1 MALFGTKKKTRRKS
15 KKKKQSVVAVHLKS
29 LGFTNRLAV
38 FIMLFLAVGLCMGFY
53 LANKSIAY
61 GYTGALVCFTVVF
74 TPLGTALGIV
84 LNSVV
89 AKSRAENSGGN
100 GDGIK
105 YALAMAQYKQDMENT
120 EAVEEFENSPPI

>member
-1 MALFGTKKKTRRKS
+1 MKLFSTKKKKTRRKS
-15 KKKKQSVVAVHLKS
+15 KKKQSVLLAHLKS
-29 LGFTNRLAV
+29 LGFTNRLAI

-74 TPLGTALGIV
+74 TPLGTAMGIV

-89 AKSRAENSGGN
+89 AKSRAENTGGN

-105 YALAMAQYKQDMENT
+105 YALAMAQETKDT
-120 EAVEEFENSPPI
+120 ETVEEFNNSPPI

>member
-15 KKKKQSVVAVHLKS
+15 KKKKQSVIVAHLKS

-53 LANKSIAY
+53 LANKSIVY
-61 GYTGALVCFTVVF
+61 GYTGALVCFTIVF

-105 YALAMAQYKQDMENT
+105 YALAMAQYTQESKET
-120 EAVEEFENSPPI
+120 ETVEEFENSPPI